1 MAITATDIEFR
12 LSGGAANS
20 DPTLS
25 LGGAQSSTAV
35 TSGTFFSTITG
46 AQASAGRT
54 RYRGMYLR
62 NSHAT
67 LAYQSAGI
75 WVGTDTPSADT
86 DADVA
91 LAAEAVNVTMATIAT
106 ETTAPTSVTFTNAA
120 VSLAT
125 MLAIG
130 DIPATQFKGIWVK
143 NVINAAAAPVNDS
156 FTMNVTG
163 DSAP

>member
-1 MAITATDIEFR
+1 MAITSADIEFR
-12 LSGGAANS
+12 LTGGAANT
-20 DPTLS
+20 DPLLS
-25 LGGAQSSTAV
+25 LGGAQSSQIV
-35 TSGTFFSTITG
+35 TSGTLFSTVTG

-54 RYRGMYLR
+54 RYRGITLR
-62 NSHAT
+62 NGHAT
-67 LAYQSAGI
+67 LTYQSAGVWI
-75 WVGTDTPSADT
+75 GTDTPSADT

-91 LAAEAVNVTMATIAT
+91 LAVEAVNVTMATIAT

-130 DIPATQFKGIWVK
+130 DIPATQFKGFWVK

-156 FTMNVTG
+156 FTINVTG

>member
-1 MAITATDIEFR
+1 MAITATDVEFR

-20 DPTLS
+20 NPDTS
-25 LGGAQSSTAV
+25 LGGAQSSVAV
-35 TSGTFFSTITG
+35 TAGTFFSTVTG
-46 AQASAGRT
+46 AQAAAGRT

-67 LAYQSAGI
+67 LTYLSAGI

-91 LAAEAVNVTMATIAT
+91 LAVEATGVTMATIAT
-106 ETTAPTSVTFTNAA
+106 EVTAPTSVTFTNAA

-130 DIPATQFKGIWVK
+130 DIGPTAAKGIWVK
-143 NVINAAAAPVNDS
+143 NVINAAAAAVNDS
-156 FTMNVTG
+156 FTINVTG

>member
-20 DPTLS
+20 DPLLS
-25 LGGAQSSTAV
+25 LGGAKSSVAV
-35 TSGTFFSTITG
+35 TSGTLMSTVTG

-54 RYRGMYLR
+54 RYRGIYLH
-62 NSHAT
+62 NNHGT
-67 LAYQSAGI
+67 LAYQSSGVWI
-75 WVGTDTPSADT
+75 GTDTPSADT

-91 LAAEAVNVTMATIAT
+91 LALEAVNVTMATIAT

-120 VSLAT
+120 TSQGT
-125 MLAIG
+125 MLSIG
-130 DIPATQFKGIWVK
+130 DIPAGQHKGIWVK
-143 NVINAAAAPVNDS
+143 NVINAGAAPVNDS